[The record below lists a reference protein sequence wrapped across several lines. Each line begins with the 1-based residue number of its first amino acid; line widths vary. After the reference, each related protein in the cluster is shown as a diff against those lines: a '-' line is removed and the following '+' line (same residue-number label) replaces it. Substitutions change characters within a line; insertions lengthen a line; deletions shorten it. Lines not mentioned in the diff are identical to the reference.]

1 MDALAEREIRAEK
14 EIPADRKIVLVTRKT
29 RLEEMLI
36 RFNTLAQ
43 AKFYIEHMGADFA
56 DYLAEHESYQSAV
69 RVTLES
75 LEEWGRYQ
83 RIDRGFLPNFLFA
96 PDDIV
101 VALGQD
107 GLVANTIKYLE
118 GQPLIGVNPDTYRY
132 DGVLLPF
139 EPRDLRLLIGET
151 AANQRSLDSVT
162 MAKATLSDTQ
172 VLYAVNDLFIG
183 PKSHTSA
190 RYEIQS
196 GKHKEVQSSSGVI
209 VSTGLGSTGWMKSI
223 VTGSVGIAAGML
235 HKKSDFEYQAQSWDS
250 KILQFAVREPFPSRA
265 SQAKLVFGEISA
277 RQTLTLSSRMPENG
291 VIFSDGIE
299 ADFLDFNSGATAVI
313 SVAEKQGRLVV

>member
-1 MDALAEREIRAEK
+1 MDA
-14 EIPADRKIVLVTRKT
+14 PADRKIVLVTRKT
-29 RLEEMLI
+29 RLEDLLI
-36 RFNTLAQ
+36 RFHTIAQ

-56 DYLAEHESYQSAV
+56 DYLQEHESYQSAM

-83 RIDRGFLPNFLFA
+83 RIDRSFLPNFLFA

-107 GLVANTIKYLE
+107 GLVANTIKYLD

-139 EPRDLRLLIGET
+139 EPRDLKLLVVET
-151 AANQRSLDSVT
+151 ASNQREHKAVT
-162 MAKATLSDTQ
+162 MAKAVLTDGQ

-190 RYEIQS
+190 RYEIQF
-196 GKHKEVQSSSGVI
+196 GKQKEIQSSSGVI

-223 VTGSVGIAAGML
+223 VTGSVGIAAGMQN
-235 HKKSDFEYQAQSWDS
+235 KPSDFVYPAAKWDS
-250 KILQFAVREPFPSRA
+250 ETLRFAVREPFPSKA
-265 SQAKLVFGEISA
+265 SDTKIVFGEINPKKP
-277 RQTLTLSSRMPENG
+277 LTLSSRMAENG

-299 ADFLDFNSGATAVI
+299 ADFLDFNSGAKAIITL
-313 SVAEKQGRLVV
+313 AEKQGKLIV

>member
-1 MDALAEREIRAEK
+1 MDA
-14 EIPADRKIVLVTRKT
+14 PADRKFVLVTRKT
-29 RLEEMLI
+29 RLEDLLI
-36 RFNTLAQ
+36 RFHTIAQ

-56 DYLAEHESYQSAV
+56 DYLQEHESYQAAM

-75 LEEWGRYQ
+75 LVEWGRYQ

-96 PDDIV
+96 PDDVV

-107 GLVANTIKYLE
+107 GLVANTIKYLD

-139 EPRDLRLLIGET
+139 EPRDLKLLVAET
-151 AANQRSLDSVT
+151 ASNQRQHKAVS
-162 MAKATLSDTQ
+162 MAKAALSDGQ

-190 RYEIQS
+190 RYEIEF
-196 GKHKEVQSSSGVI
+196 GKQKEIQSSSGVI
-209 VSTGLGSTGWMKSI
+209 VSTGLGSTGWMKSV

-235 HKKSDFEYQAQSWDS
+235 NKKTNFVYPATKWDS
-250 KILQFAVREPFPSRA
+250 NILRFAVREPFPSKA
-265 SQAKLVFGEISA
+265 SEAKLVFGEINP
-277 RQTLTLSSRMPENG
+277 RKPLTLSSRMSENG

-299 ADFLDFNSGATAVI
+299 ADFLDFNSGAKAIITL
-313 SVAEKQGRLVV
+313 AEKKGRLIV